1 MSQNVT
7 FNGQVY
13 VIPDLADN
21 NWGQNVTDYL
31 VALPQGALQKTAGAF
46 TLAADVDF
54 GASYGLKSAYYS
66 TRAANPASAGLV
78 RLANTD
84 TVVWRNAGNSG
95 DLALAVNGSNQLT
108 FNGVILES
116 DTLPSAYIFVGNAS
130 NESTGVPMTG
140 DIGIDNTGLT
150 AIQNGVIINTDIN
163 ASAAIAMSK
172 LAALTASKSVVSD
185 GSGFLA
191 TGWGY
196 ASGDMLTTANGALR
210 FQDSAGGDY
219 VGFAAP
225 ASVTTHTYLL
235 PIAAGLNG
243 QVLSWTTGGQLA
255 WINASGTGTINSG
268 TAGRFAYYA
277 ATGTT
282 LSDQALL
289 TTDGTNITLASGH
302 FLTPDGTALLPSYS
316 FSGDPDTGIYS
327 YGTNYIGLST
337 AGVVSWAVGPTG
349 QLLGLI
355 STSTI
360 HVADGSASTP
370 SVTFRNDTNNGIYLY
385 GTDSIGFATAG
396 LVRAVITSTGR
407 TQFSDGAIG
416 TPSISFMSDP
426 DTGIYWNSADKFSVV
441 TNGSDR
447 LTFDGSSISSWA
459 LFRVSDGTAASPSL
473 SFINDINTG
482 FYSTG
487 ADEMAITVGGG
498 MKWRFYSNNQM
509 TSNGNGTVSNPVYSF
524 ENDLD
529 TGIYL
534 YATGQMAF
542 TAGGVVRAY
551 ITTSGLTLGTG
562 TLNNNNGSGSA
573 PSYTFSDESG
583 LGWYRSTTGAVTLA
597 YNSTNLVN
605 FRGVNGDARFIL
617 DLVAPNHHNLG
628 TETDYWGRIFAKGT
642 TTNDSASTGFLGEYV
657 ESVVSA
663 VSFPATTAWG
673 DATSISLTAGD
684 WDVSFNNYYNDN
696 GATITGWRAGIST
709 TSGNSTT
716 GMTLG
721 SNHIIRSPANTTDS
735 DSDTIAIVN
744 YRISLSSTTTV
755 YAKFRA
761 DYTIATPVAYGRLSA
776 RRVR

>member
-172 LAALTASKSVVSD
+172 LATLATRRMVVTD
-185 GSGFLA
+185 ASGFIA
-191 TGWGY
+191 
-196 ASGDMLTTANGALR
+196 ASGWDYDINNNLVTGFEDEIR

-219 VGFAAP
+219 VGFRAP
-225 ASVTTHTYLL
+225 TSVTTHTYLL

-277 ATGTT
+277 VTGTT
-282 LSDQALL
+282 LSDQSLL

-316 FSGDPDTGIYS
+316 FSGDPDTGIYL
-327 YGTNYIGLST
+327 GGVNAVAFT
-337 AGVVSWAVGPTG
+337 AGGSYRAIIDTRLKLKIVGAASNTPIFG
-349 QLLGLI
+349 ILDNG
-355 STSTI
+355 
-360 HVADGSASTP
+360 GSE
-370 SVTFRNDTNNGIYLY
+370 VWTFNY
-385 GTDSIGFATAG
+385 TDSD
-396 LVRAVITSTGR
+396 GR
-407 TQFSDGAIG
+407 LAIVPSSGAY
-416 TPSISFMSDP
+416 PLQL
-426 DTGIYWNSADKFSVV
+426 NS
-441 TNGSDR
+441 NQI
-447 LTFDGSSISSWA
+447 LHQ
-459 LFRVSDGTAASPSL
+459 DGTVGAPSL
-473 SFINDINTG
+473 SFISDVDTGIYRSADNVFNLVTGGTSRLYISNGSVRVQNAPLYNTDGSAAGPSYSFESDTNTG

-509 TSNGNGTVSNPVYSF
+509 TSNGNGTASAPVYSF
-524 ENDLD
+524 ENYPTMGMYASTVPDIRWAVGGALKMYLDATALQMNVPIGASNGSASAPSLSFASDPD
-529 TGIYL
+529 TGIFSGVANQIL
-534 YATGQMAF
+534 FATNGTNRM
-542 TAGGVVRAY
+542 
-551 ITTSGLTLGTG
+551 TL
-562 TLNNNNGSGSA
+562 
-573 PSYTFSDESG
+573 
-583 LGWYRSTTGAVTLA
+583 STT
-597 YNSTNLVN
+597 
-605 FRGVNGDARFIL
+605 DL
-617 DLVAPNHHNLG
+617 DIKIPLRA
-628 TETDYWGRIFAKGT
+628 TGT
-642 TTNDSASTGFLGEYV
+642 TTNDNASAGYIGEYV
-657 ESVVSA
+657 SSA
-663 VSFPATTAWG
+663 VTAVNAGGTGVWG

-684 WDVSFNNYYNDN
+684 WDVCGFCNWDIN
-696 GATITGWRAGIST
+696 GATWSDARLGIST
-709 TSGNSTT
+709 TSGNSGTGLSSTINYAIGSWASTSTT
-716 GMTLG
+716 FQTVPL
-721 SNHIIRSPANTTDS
+721 SIPS
-735 DSDTIAIVN
+735 
-744 YRISLSSTTTV
+744 YRISLSSTTTI
-755 YAKFRA
+755 YLK
-761 DYTIATPVAYGRLSA
+761 YYSTYSSGTPRLSGASIHA